1 MYDVV
6 VVGGGP
12 GGSMAAK
19 KCAQYGLRTLLLERE
34 PLPREKVCS
43 GMLMGPM
50 VLDLVAQEFGDIPP
64 HVLTTPPHL
73 EGIKVLVPGLPPATF
88 ERSIPIGWRKDL
100 DYWMTQKA
108 LQVGVEVRDST
119 RLVGIAEEA
128 GAYILEVSAGGNRE
142 RVETAFLIG
151 ADGGNS
157 ATRKALY
164 PGYEV
169 KYLQVLRECYLA
181 EMPPGLERGFIYF
194 VVPPKY
200 APLYWGIHRKAD
212 AVVLELAARID
223 DAKALMGEARDFLAR
238 EYGLDLEGRLQWKD
252 GCLGPLLH
260 RDLLSGAF
268 LPARGNTLLVGDA
281 GGFVMP
287 VTGEGISTAM
297 KTGVAAAASI
307 ARALKENGKAEDF
320 YLEGTKGVRE
330 DLKTIYDSIKDIRQE
345 AARGPEHLFQALKQ
359 SWEIAM
365 GLD

>member
-1 MYDVV
+1 MYDVA
-6 VVGGGP
+6 VVGAGP

-19 KCAQYGLRTLLLERE
+19 KCAQQGLNTLLLERD

-43 GMLMGPM
+43 GMLMGP
-50 VLDLVAQEFGDIPP
+50 VAQGLVDQEFGDIPS

-88 ERSIPIGWRKDL
+88 KRSIPIGWRKDL

-108 LQVGVEVRDST
+108 MQAGVEVRDST
-119 RLVGIAEEA
+119 RLVGITEED
-128 GAYILEVSAGGNRE
+128 GGYTLEVSTGGSRE
-142 RVETAFLIG
+142 RVEAAFLIG

-169 KYLQVLRECYLA
+169 KYLQILRECYRA
-181 EMPPGLERGFIYF
+181 EMPSGLERGFIYF

-223 DAKALMGEARDFLAR
+223 DAKALMGEAREFLDR
-238 EYGLDLEGRLQWKD
+238 EYGLDLGGKLQWKD

-260 RDLLSGAF
+260 RDLLSGTF
-268 LPARGNTLLVGDA
+268 LPARGNALLVGDA

-297 KTGVAAAASI
+297 KTAVLAAASI
-307 ARALKENGKAEDF
+307 AEALKENKKAEES
-320 YLEGTKGVRE
+320 YLAGTSGVRD
-330 DLKTIYDSIKDIRQE
+330 DLRIIYDSIKNIRLE
-345 AARGPEHLFQALKQ
+345 AARGPEHLFQTLEQ